1 MKIRIALLS
10 ILILGVAFMT
20 SCSGPFEPTQNT
32 PGDSTAPITEEPT
45 RVLLDGDYIP
55 GHQGEFTGLD
65 VFILESFPVQV
76 QAQVSGYLP
85 NGCVELV
92 DVSSEQEGNTFFLT
106 LDTRRPA
113 GDVMCTE
120 ALVPFEA
127 VVALDVYGLQAGLY
141 TVVAGEQQAEFGLDV
156 DNVIN

>member
-10 ILILGVAFMT
+10 ILIFAVVFMAG
-20 SCSGPFEPTQNT
+20 CSSLLQPIQNKPGNSTEP
-32 PGDSTAPITEEPT
+32 IIEEPT

-92 DVSSEQEGNTFFLT
+92 DVSSEQEGNKFFLT
-106 LDTRRPA
+106 LNTRRPA

-127 VVALDVYGLQAGLY
+127 VVALDVYGLPAGSY
-141 TVVAGEQQAEFGLDV
+141 TVVAGEQQAEFNLDV